1 MTILLVDD
9 EPEYRLI
16 MRNVLN
22 AEGWDVVLA
31 ENGQEG
37 LEKLKENPVDIVIS
51 DIYMPVMDG
60 IKLHRT
66 VRALPNFATLPFLF
80 ISAYDDQHTLDAVR
94 DPRFEGFLRKTRPV
108 EDLFEWIAYLT
119 TPEDRRPKMP
129 PGGKT
134 PRSSASRTGGRGGT
148 NTPIY

>member
-16 MRNVLN
+16 MRNVLS
-22 AEGWDVVLA
+22 AEGWEVVLA
-31 ENGQEG
+31 ENGQEA
-37 LEKLKENPVDIVIS
+37 LEKLKETNVDLVIS
-51 DIYMPVMDG
+51 DIYMPIMDG

-66 VRALPNFATLPFLF
+66 VRSLPNFATLPFLF

-108 EDLFEWIAYLT
+108 EDLFEWITYLT

-129 PGGKT
+129 PGGQR
-134 PRSSASRTGGRGGT
+134 PRSPASRSGGRGGSG
-148 NTPIY
+148 TPIY

>member
-16 MRNVLN
+16 MRNVLS
-22 AEGWDVVLA
+22 AEGWDVLLA
-31 ENGQEG
+31 ENGQEA
-37 LEKLKENPVDIVIS
+37 LEKLKEGQVDLVIS
-51 DIYMPVMDG
+51 DIYMPIMDG

-66 VRALPNFATLPFLF
+66 VRSLPTFEQLPFLF

-108 EDLFEWIAYLT
+108 EDLFEWITYLT

-129 PGGKT
+129 PGGQRLRPT
-134 PRSSASRTGGRGGT
+134 PSRPGGRGGT